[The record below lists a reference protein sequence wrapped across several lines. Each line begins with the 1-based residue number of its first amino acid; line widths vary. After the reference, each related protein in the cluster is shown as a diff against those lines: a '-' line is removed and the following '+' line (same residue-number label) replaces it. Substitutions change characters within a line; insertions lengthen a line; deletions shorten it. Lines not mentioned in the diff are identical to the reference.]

1 MSTLTEVAS
10 ILRENGDDQLEVQL
24 ELTTIAENILASIN
38 AFIEGV
44 SSAAMGS
51 VSISAGD
58 MIQNE
63 IIEGVGDALTT
74 SREEEALDRSASIL
88 TEMLKS
94 INFLQED
101 IQSVYDILDER
112 LESPDRLGDL
122 EDLEAERE
130 AAAAGQ
136 TPASGGGP
144 SGPSGGIFGGIIKV
158 VKKIGKFFSMVG
170 IAIAAAIGAVFAFGD
185 DNQIEKMIETL
196 KNVFTTIID
205 ALTPAFNFIKDEI
218 IPVLIDLIPPVLEA
232 IGFLF
237 DKVIGPIITDVIL
250 PIVKVAL
257 DGLLAFFNFVS
268 DAINNPREVAAEVMF
283 KIVDFF
289 KDIGDFF
296 GDMTDKVMIAL
307 GNTINSV
314 LEGLAGFVEDIPIVG
329 ESAAESLRGMKT
341 DISEEAEKRI
351 EERAD
356 ASRERDAESERLTQ
370 ERIARR
376 EARQAPAAP
385 TAEPLPENYEEQQK
399 LAERQL
405 DVMEGDAPADQV
417 FAQSLDT
424 AQTGEFLTPEQMQEL
439 KERTIS
445 ETQTRVETAVPEITQ
460 TRVATAVPEVRVD
473 VPTPAISVP
482 VPAPV
487 VQAAPAAESIPPAI
501 TIPEGV
507 RVTPFGSYAS
517 YNKFTNTQ
525 AQFDTV
531 EEAVKFKDASI
542 EEAATMDSY
551 AAEIYEKRKQ
561 LDEQM
566 QANFAELEAELAAET
581 SASVVPVA
589 TREQQSGQMAQ
600 ATDQNTEMKAE
611 QSSASANIVSA
622 PTSNTTNNVS
632 NTQQIISS
640 PMPAAKNNDDGYGGL
655 IGTR

>member
-1 MSTLTEVAS
+1 MSTLSEVAS

-24 ELTTIAENILASIN
+24 ELTTIAESILASIN
-38 AFIEGV
+38 SLIEGV
-44 SSAAMGS
+44 TSAATGS
-51 VSISAGD
+51 VDISAGD

-63 IIEGVGDALTT
+63 IIEGIGDALTT
-74 SREEEALDRSASIL
+74 SREEAALDSQTSIL

-94 INFLQED
+94 INFLSED
-101 IQSVYDILDER
+101 IQSVYDILEER
-112 LESPDRLGDL
+112 LQDPNALASADALGDMEAL
-122 EDLEAERE
+122 ESERE
-130 AAAAGQ
+130 SGQSTAASSGRDSGS
-136 TPASGGGP
+136 SGGGVFAR
-144 SGPSGGIFGGIIKV
+144 IMKV

-170 IAIAAAIGAVFAFGD
+170 IAIAAAIGAVFAFGE

-237 DKVIGPIITDVIL
+237 EKVIGPIVTDVIL

-268 DAINNPREVAAEVMF
+268 DAIKNPREVAAEVMF

-314 LEGLAGFVEDIPIVG
+314 LEGLAGFVEDIPVVG

-341 DISEEAEKRI
+341 DMAGEAE
-351 EERAD
+351 ERMSARAE
-356 ASRERDAESERLTQ
+356 ASRERDRQSAKMTE

-376 EARQAPAAP
+376 GGDSTPEAAKD
-385 TAEPLPENYEEQQK
+385 ENYQKQQE
-399 LAERQL
+399 LAEKQL
-405 DVMEGDAPADQV
+405 DAMESEEKVLEKQEEVRETKEQVLQTSTQTAAVPDVVVDAPA
-417 FAQSLDT
+417 
-424 AQTGEFLTPEQMQEL
+424 
-439 KERTIS
+439 
-445 ETQTRVETAVPEITQ
+445 
-460 TRVATAVPEVRVD
+460 
-473 VPTPAISVP
+473 PAISVP

-487 VQAAPAAESIPPAI
+487 VQAAQTAAEAVPKAI
-501 TIPEGV
+501 TIPDGV

-566 QANFAELEAELAAET
+566 QSNFAELEAELAAET
-581 SASVVPVA
+581 SASVVPIP
-589 TREQQSGQMAQ
+589 TREQQSGQMNR
-600 ATDQNTEMKAE
+600 ATSQNADMKAE
-611 QSSASANIVSA
+611 ASQSTQVVNA
-622 PTSNTTNNVS
+622 PNTSNVS
-632 NTQQIISS
+632 NVSNNTQVMSV
-640 PMPAAKNNDDGYGGL
+640 PMPPSKNNDDNYAGIVG
-655 IGTR
+655 R

>member
-376 EARQAPAAP
+376 EARQAPTAP
-385 TAEPLPENYEEQQK
+385 TAEPLPENYEEQQQ

-405 DVMEGDAPADQV
+405 DVMEGDAPADKV

>member
-1 MSTLTEVAS
+1 MSTLAEVAS

-24 ELTTIAENILASIN
+24 ELTTIAESILASIN
-38 AFIEGV
+38 SLVEGV
-44 SSAAMGS
+44 TSAATGS
-51 VSISAGD
+51 VDISAGD

-63 IIEGVGDALTT
+63 IIEGIGDALTT
-74 SREEEALDRSASIL
+74 SREEATLDSQTSIL

-94 INFLQED
+94 INFLSED
-101 IQSVYDILDER
+101 IQSVYDILEER
-112 LESPDRLGDL
+112 LQDPNAIASSADAL
-122 EDLEAERE
+122 EDMEALESERE
-130 AAAAGQ
+130 SGGSTTTSSARDSGS
-136 TPASGGGP
+136 SGGGVFAR
-144 SGPSGGIFGGIIKV
+144 IMKV

-185 DNQIEKMIETL
+185 ENQIEKMIETL

-237 DKVIGPIITDVIL
+237 EKVIGPIVTDVIL
-250 PIVKVAL
+250 PLVKVAL

-268 DAINNPREVAAEVMF
+268 DAIKNPREVAAEVMF

-341 DISEEAEKRI
+341 DMAGEAE
-351 EERAD
+351 ERMSARAE
-356 ASRERDAESERLTQ
+356 ASRERDRQSAQMTAD
-370 ERIARR
+370 RIARR
-376 EARQAPAAP
+376 GGDSTPEAAQD
-385 TAEPLPENYEEQQK
+385 ENYQKQQE
-399 LAERQL
+399 LAEKQL
-405 DVMEGDAPADQV
+405 DAMESEEKVLEKQEEVRETKEKVLQTSTQTAAVPDVVVDAPA
-417 FAQSLDT
+417 
-424 AQTGEFLTPEQMQEL
+424 
-439 KERTIS
+439 
-445 ETQTRVETAVPEITQ
+445 
-460 TRVATAVPEVRVD
+460 
-473 VPTPAISVP
+473 PAISVP

-487 VQAAPAAESIPPAI
+487 VQSAQTAAEAVPKAI
-501 TIPEGV
+501 TIPDGV

-531 EEAVKFKDASI
+531 EEAIKFKDASI

-566 QANFAELEAELAAET
+566 QSNFAELETELAAET
-581 SASVVPVA
+581 GASVVPIP
-589 TREQQSGQMAQ
+589 TREQQSGQMNR
-600 ATDQNTEMKAE
+600 ATSQNADMKAE
-611 QSSASANIVSA
+611 ASQSTQVVNA
-622 PTSNTTNNVS
+622 PNTSNVS
-632 NTQQIISS
+632 NVSNNTQVMSV
-640 PMPAAKNNDDGYGGL
+640 PMPPSKNNDDNYAGIVG
-655 IGTR
+655 R